1 MAMGSKKSG
10 CGGLAFL
17 ALLVALLALWVAWSA
32 YRRTGG
38 TFDTLVKSPLA
49 GSETAAADLPAEAE
63 VTPEG
68 PEGPE
73 DWRAA
78 LETAREE
85 LLRHRDDVV
94 NDRDLA
100 AVQRDLTEIRQNLE
114 RAWETAG
121 DKAGQA
127 RDSWRELDADLERL
141 QGQVREKSR
150 KAQETLD
157 ALAKKMEAAG

>member
-10 CGGLAFL
+10 CSGLAFL
-17 ALLVALLALWVAWSA
+17 ALLVALLALWVGWSA

-38 TFDTLVKSPLA
+38 TLDTLVKSPFGDA
-49 GSETAAADLPAEAE
+49 TETTASDLPAEAE
-63 VTPEG
+63 E
-68 PEGPE
+68 E

-78 LETAREE
+78 LEKARKE
-85 LLRHRDDVV
+85 LLRRRDDVA

-114 RAWETAG
+114 RAWQTAG
-121 DKAGQA
+121 DKAGKA
-127 RDSWRELDADLERL
+127 RDTWRELDGDLERL

-157 ALAKKMEAAG
+157 ALAKKLESAG